1 METFAKE
8 GKYIFAEQ
16 TRINAEKLKKDLDLK
31 KNLHLKKQHKEEGKE
46 VKKYLKEDL
55 ASFQAEWKEK
65 LAQKK
70 ERGDWLRTCL
80 KKKHEKE
87 WE

>member
-31 KNLHLKKQHKEEGKE
+31 KNLHLKKQHKE
-46 VKKYLKEDL
+46 
-55 ASFQAEWKEK
+55 
-65 LAQKK
+65 
-70 ERGDWLRTCL
+70 
-80 KKKHEKE
+80 
-87 WE
+87 